1 MKIRDLSVL
10 ASLLMTC
17 AIATPVLGGVDPYVR
32 VDYGQNQLWNANID
46 IRAREAAFQAS
57 GYPAT
62 FETVGF
68 GYGPGVSAGV
78 WILPEVR
85 VGITYS
91 YLRAVRG
98 NGLFEPGLIY
108 PNEVDCRMN
117 EVGAEAAARF
127 KKLAGLTV
135 GGNVALGWAEL
146 RERFPAE
153 NADRLGYVD
162 LTAHR
167 TRPTCGVFVGIDRTN
182 PAGTNLAGIAGFVRV
197 GFQYRDLGRMPGHL
211 TWSDGTD
218 WVKTTGETGWTDFSG
233 LYAKVG
239 FGYDLVR

>member
-10 ASLLMTC
+10 ASLLMAC

-32 VDYGQNQLWNANID
+32 VDYGQNGLWNANVD
-46 IRAREAAFQAS
+46 VRNREAAFRAD

-85 VGITYS
+85 LGVTYS
-91 YLRAVRG
+91 YLRAARG
-98 NGLFEPGLIY
+98 NGLYEPGFIY
-108 PNEVDCRMN
+108 PNESDSRMN

-127 KKLAGLTV
+127 KKLAGLMV
-135 GGNVALGWAEL
+135 GANVALGWAEM
-146 RERFPAE
+146 RGRFPAE
-153 NADRLGYVD
+153 DADRLGYVD

-167 TRPTCGVFVGIDRTN
+167 TRPTCGVFVGIDQ
-182 PAGTNLAGIAGFVRV
+182 TNLAGIAGFIRA
-197 GFQYRDLGRMPGHL
+197 GFQYRDMGEMPSQL

-218 WVKTTGETGWTDFSG
+218 TVKTTGKTGWTDYSG
-233 LYAKVG
+233 LFVKVG